1 MRPCRPVVE
10 PCDLSPVGSRTA
22 DRAAV
27 GVAVVTLSGL
37 DRLNLVVEPAE
48 RSLVPDVQL
57 RRMRLGMDLMV
68 IPGVLGLIVINVVII
83 HFCTFL
89 LTFVKPAC

>member
-27 GVAVVTLSGL
+27 SVTVIATSGL
-37 DRLNLVVEPAE
+37 DCLNLSVEP
-48 RSLVPDVQL
+48 SLRGFVPDVQL
-57 RRMRLGMDLMV
+57 CRMLLGMDLMV
-68 IPGVLGLIVINVVII
+68 IPGVLGLIVIDIVII
-83 HFCTFL
+83 HF
-89 LTFVKPAC
+89 